1 MTKEHE
7 KETPDRACCETSSR
21 ERDRLARILDLLPWY
36 VALVNGEGGVIYHNK
51 TFEQYFSASDASFAE
66 QRTRG
71 PIAREGLS
79 SGKARLRN
87 TQITEWKHP
96 QSGHVFQEYAYLFPE
111 ESEEPR
117 VLRMGQD
124 STASVRVRQALD
136 LSEQSYRIITDN
148 LSIGI
153 ALLDPQLRIK
163 AGNIRLSQWFG
174 EGFRLDRNI
183 CELLQCG
190 DRPAGTAEKG
200 VCPDCPFTASL
211 RDGKS
216 HEKEF
221 AATFQDGQERI
232 LRLITCPVKPRKQR
246 AGNSNG
252 VRTLIMMLED
262 ITTRLRVNRQ
272 LQKARKLESMN
283 SLAAG
288 IAHEINQPL
297 SALHLYAGGLQ
308 MLLEKPESPSPEVMR
323 ERLSLIMREADKI
336 RSIITHMRS
345 LVMREDSV
353 PLASVRI
360 ADAVRAVLDLMAHQF
375 VSGGVRI
382 ITDIPANLPPV
393 RSNRVQLEQVLV
405 NLMTNAMHAL
415 HNGSRER
422 NASTSIIRVR
432 AYPRKD
438 GNMVR
443 LEVADS
449 GPGLRPGSEHIFDP
463 FYTTKERHEGMG
475 LGLSI
480 AHGLVSLWGGEI
492 SALSRD
498 PELGGAAFYVDLPA
512 AEPVNGTGG
521 DEAPS
526 EPKGGS

>member
-1 MTKEHE
+1 MTNKHKKEN
-7 KETPDRACCETSSR
+7 PNPASCENSSR

-36 VALVNGEGGVIYHNK
+36 VALVNDEGDVIYYNK
-51 TFEQYFSASDASFAE
+51 TFDQYFSASDASFAE
-66 QRTRG
+66 QSVCR
-71 PIAREGLS
+71 PIARERLS
-79 SGKARLRN
+79 SGRARLRN

-96 QSGHVFQEYAYLFPE
+96 QSGHVFQEYAYPFPE
-111 ESEEPR
+111 ESEEPW
-117 VLRMGQD
+117 VLRMGRD
-124 STASVRVRQALD
+124 STASVRVQQALD

-174 EGFRLDRNI
+174 DGFRLDRNI
-183 CELLQCG
+183 CELLRCG
-190 DRPAGTAEKG
+190 DRPADAAERD
-200 VCPDCPFTASL
+200 VCPDCPFAASL

-221 AATFQDGQERI
+221 ATTFQDGQERI
-232 LRLITCPVKPRKQR
+232 LRLITCPVKPRKKR
-246 AGNSNG
+246 AGNDNG
-252 VRTLIMMLED
+252 VRALIMMLED

-272 LQKARKLESMN
+272 LQKARKLEAMN
-283 SLAAG
+283 ALAAG

-297 SALHLYAGGLQ
+297 SALHLYVGGLQ
-308 MLLEKPESPSPEVMR
+308 MLLEKPESPSPEIMR
-323 ERLSLIMREADKI
+323 ERLNLIMREADKI

-353 PLASVRI
+353 PLDAVRI
-360 ADAVRAVLDLMAHQF
+360 TDAVRAVLDLMAHQF
-375 VSGGVRI
+375 VSRGVRV
-382 ITDIPANLPPV
+382 ITDIPADLPLV
-393 RSNRVQLEQVLV
+393 RSNKVQLEQVLV
-405 NLMTNAMHAL
+405 NLMTNSMHAL

-422 NASTSIIRVR
+422 NASVGVIRVR
-432 AYPRKD
+432 AHTRKD

-449 GPGLRPGSEHIFDP
+449 GPGLQPGSERIFDP

-480 AHGLVSLWGGEI
+480 AHGLVALWGGEI
-492 SALSRD
+492 SALPRD
-498 PELGGAAFYVDLPA
+498 PELGGAAFYVDLPV
-512 AEPVNGTGG
+512 AEPVHRADNGETS
-521 DEAPS
+521 P
-526 EPKGGS
+526 EPKGGA